1 MVHDHGE
8 ERKYKCDYCPAK
20 FIQRIHLN
28 RHTKTFHTELNS
40 TNKQPSIRMRS
51 ANSRPPMKEWQRGT
65 ATKTAPKST
74 NKKQASSRKSRVV
87 TTIIAGNENMTESG
101 PPSIAGS
108 AMTDNVTGRSF
119 IKYHFQN
126 FFVLISQIQLKTH

>member
-74 NKKQASSRKSRVV
+74 NKKPAANRKTRVV
-87 TTIIAGNENMTESG
+87 TTIIASNENIAESG

-108 AMTDNVTGRSF
+108 AMTDHATGTGLSHRTD
-119 IKYHFQN
+119 
-126 FFVLISQIQLKTH
+126 VMR

>member
-51 ANSRPPMKEWQRGT
+51 ANSRPPMKEWQRGSV
-65 ATKTAPKST
+65 TKAVPKST
-74 NKKQASSRKSRVV
+74 NKKQAANRKSRVV
-87 TTIIAGNENMTESG
+87 TTIIASNENIAESG

-108 AMTDNVTGRSF
+108 TMTDHATGTGLSKNQLTGR
-119 IKYHFQN
+119 
-126 FFVLISQIQLKTH
+126 T

>member
-1 MVHDHGE
+1 
-8 ERKYKCDYCPAK
+8 
-20 FIQRIHLN
+20 
-28 RHTKTFHTELNS
+28 
-40 TNKQPSIRMRS
+40 MRS

-87 TTIIAGNENMTESG
+87 TTIIASNENIAESG

-108 AMTDNVTGRSF
+108 TMTDNVTGMGL
-119 IKYHFQN
+119 IKDH
-126 FFVLISQIQLKTH
+126 SQSCMDGGI